1 MWTWKQVSVS
11 LQHEILKWHRK
22 EIKAEKSREACR
34 IFQTCWPTTCFSGR
48 HLKQYF
54 CSPLQNLFITKE
66 ETSNWGSSSFA
77 IRYIH
82 KEREDTAL
90 GKKRTRAHEDYH
102 CRCSA
107 SWDIC
112 LSSSFQIGCG
122 SNLVTKAWHVDLCCP
137 HSHKT
142 PLQSIGISGVYLNIS
157 EGKMT
162 ASPSAHPGVHGEV
175 LGWLCTA
182 WFAKRSQR
190 SLCCQWTLGIQHIP
204 HSICKDADEHQLGT
218 VPPANSS

>member
-1 MWTWKQVSVS
+1 MDQTFSESAYWYRNFSRQTMWTWKQVSVS

-22 EIKAEKSREACR
+22 EIKAKKSREACR
-34 IFQTCWPTTCFSGR
+34 IFQTCWPTTCFSGT
-48 HLKQYF
+48 HIKQYF

-90 GKKRTRAHEDYH
+90 GKRTRAHKDYH

-112 LSSSFQIGCG
+112 LSRGFQIGCG
-122 SNLVTKAWHVDLCCP
+122 SNLVTKTWHVDLCCP
-137 HSHKT
+137 HSYKT

-162 ASPSAHPGVHGEV
+162 ASPSAHPGVHREV
-175 LGWLCTA
+175 LVALHCVV
-182 WFAKRSQR
+182 
-190 SLCCQWTLGIQHIP
+190 C
-204 HSICKDADEHQLGT
+204 
-218 VPPANSS
+218 